1 MLKHSHFVSEIVLA
15 VRRACH
21 LSRSAHTSPQTLEYK
36 PIKKVMVA
44 NRGEIAIRVFRAC
57 TELGIRTVAVYSEQD
72 TGQMHRQKADEAY
85 LIGKGLPPVAAYL
98 HIPDIIKVA
107 KENDVDAIHPG
118 YGFLSERA
126 DFAQACTD
134 AGVRFIGPAP
144 EVVQKMG
151 DKVEARAI
159 AIRAGV
165 PVVPGSDAPISSLQE
180 VQEFCNTYGFPI
192 IFKAA
197 YGGGGRGMR
206 VVREYEE
213 LEENYQRAYSEALAA
228 FGNGALF
235 VEKFIEKPRHIEVQI
250 LGDKYGNVIHLYERD
265 CSIQR
270 RHQKVVEIAPATQ
283 LDPHLRDRLTA
294 DSVNLAK
301 QVGYENA
308 GTVEFL
314 VDKHGKHYFIEV
326 NSRLQVEHTVTEE
339 ITDVDLVHAQLHVCE
354 GRSLPE
360 LGLKQDKIRI
370 NGFAIQCRVT
380 TEDPTRG
387 FQPDTGRLEVFRS
400 GEGMGIR
407 LDSASAFQG
416 AVISPHYDSL
426 LVKVIASGKDLPTA
440 AAKMSRA
447 LAEFRVRGVKTNI
460 PFLQNVL
467 SNDQFLYGTVDTQFI
482 DENPDLFNMKPVQ
495 NRAQKLLHYLGHVL
509 VNGPTTPIPVNA
521 KPSPVDPVVPAVPLG
536 DPPTGF
542 REVLLRDGPEGFAR
556 AVRAHQGLL
565 LMDTTFRDAHQ
576 SLLATR
582 VRTHDLKKIAPFV
595 AHNFSNLFSMENW
608 GGATFDV
615 AMRFLCEC
623 PWKRLQELRSLIP
636 NVPFQMLLRGAN
648 AVGYTNYPD
657 NAVYKSNKE
666 NILLQKP
673 EKNGMDI
680 FRVFDSLNYL
690 PNMLLGM
697 EAAGSAGGV
706 VEAAISYTGDVSDPT
721 RQKYTLDYYLKLAEE
736 LVKAGTHILCIKDMA
751 GLLKPEAS
759 RLLVG
764 ALRDRFPDMPIHVH
778 THDTAGA
785 GVAAMLACAEAGVD
799 IVDVAVDPMA
809 GMTSQPSM
817 GALVAC
823 TKGTK
828 YNTGISL
835 EKVFDYSEYWEVTR
849 GLYAP
854 FDCTATMKSGNA
866 DIYENEIPGGQ
877 YTNLH
882 FQAHSMGLGHK
893 FKEVKKAYV
902 EANKLLGDLIKVT
915 PSSKIVGDL
924 AQFMVQ
930 NSLTRAEVEERADE
944 LSFPLSVVEFL
955 QGHIGIPHGG
965 FPEPLRS
972 KVLKTLPRVE
982 GRPGASM
989 PPMDF
994 QALETQLRETHGD
1007 DITPEDVMSAAMYPK
1022 VFQEFKEFTTT
1033 FGPVDCLNT
1042 RLFLDGPKIAEE
1054 FEVEL
1059 ERGKTLHIKAL
1070 ALGDLSKAG
1079 QREVFFELN
1088 GQLRSVLVKDTV
1100 AMKEMHFHPKA
1111 LKDVRGQVGAPMP
1124 GKVVEV
1130 KVKQGQTVEKGQ
1142 PLCVLSAM
1150 KMETVVNSPLS
1161 GTVAKVYVN
1170 VDSSLEGDDLILE
1183 IAE

>member
-1 MLKHSHFVSEIVLA
+1 MMFRYTLVRSGLGVLA
-15 VRRACH
+15 LRRAYVLTRFAH
-21 LSRSAHTSPQTLEYK
+21 SAPKNEYR

-107 KENDVDAIHPG
+107 KDNGVDAIHPG

-126 DFAQACTD
+126 DFAQACSD
-134 AGVRFIGPAP
+134 AGVMFVGPSP
-144 EVVQKMG
+144 DTVRKMG
-151 DKVEARAI
+151 DKVEARSLAI
-159 AIRAGV
+159 SAGV
-165 PVVPGSDAPISSLQE
+165 PVVPGTDAPISSLQE
-180 VQEFCNTYGFPI
+180 AQVFAQTYGFPI

-213 LEENYQRAYSEALAA
+213 LEENYQRAYSEALTA

-270 RHQKVVEIAPATQ
+270 RHQKVVEIAPAFQ
-283 LDPHLRDRLTA
+283 LDPHLRDRLHA
-294 DSVNLAK
+294 DAVSLAR

-360 LGLKQDKIRI
+360 LGLKQDKIRV
-370 NGFAIQCRVT
+370 NGCAIQCRVT
-380 TEDPTRG
+380 TEDPSRG
-387 FQPDTGRLEVFRS
+387 FQPDTGRIEVFRS

-426 LVKVIASGKDLPTA
+426 LVKVIASGKDLNTA
-440 AAKMSRA
+440 ASKMSRA

-467 SNDQFLYGTVDTQFI
+467 SNHQFLHSTVDTQFI
-482 DENPDLFNMKPVQ
+482 DENQELFNLKPTQ
-495 NRAQKLLHYLGHVL
+495 NRAQKLLHYLGHVM
-509 VNGPTTPIPVNA
+509 VNGPTTPIPVKA
-521 KPSPVDPVVPAVPLG
+521 KPSSTDPVVPPVTMG
-536 DPPTGF
+536 DPPVGF
-542 REVLLRDGPEGFAR
+542 RDVLLRDGPEGFAK
-556 AVRAHQGLL
+556 AVRAHKGLL

-582 VRTHDLKKIAPFV
+582 VRTHDLKKISPFV
-595 AHNFSNLFSMENW
+595 SHNFSNLFSLENW

-615 AMRFLCEC
+615 AMRFLSEC
-623 PWKRLQELRSLIP
+623 PWKRLQELRALIP

-657 NAVYKSNKE
+657 NAVFKFCEVAKE
-666 NILLQKP
+666 
-673 EKNGMDI
+673 NGMDI

-690 PNMLLGM
+690 PNMVLGM
-697 EAAGSAGGV
+697 EAAGAAGGV
-706 VEAAISYTGDVSDPT
+706 VEAAISYTGDVSDPM
-721 RQKYTLDYYLKLAEE
+721 RQKYTLEYYVKLADE
-736 LVKAGTHILCIKDMA
+736 LVKAGTHILSIKDMA

-759 RLLVG
+759 KLLIS
-764 ALRDRFPDMPIHVH
+764 ALRDRFPDVPIHVH

-785 GVAAMLACAEAGVD
+785 GVAAMLACAEAGADV
-799 IVDVAVDPMA
+799 VDVAVDSMA

-817 GALVAC
+817 GAMVAC

-828 YNTGISL
+828 LDTGIAL
-835 EKVFDYSEYWEVTR
+835 EKVFDYSEYWEVAR

-866 DIYENEIPGGQ
+866 DVYENEIPGGQ

-882 FQAHSMGLGHK
+882 FQAHSMGLGNK
-893 FKEVKKAYV
+893 FKEVKKAYA

-930 NSLTRAEVEERADE
+930 NNLTRAEVEERADE

-955 QGHIGIPHGG
+955 QGYVGIPHGG
-965 FPEPLRS
+965 FPEPFRS
-972 KVLKTLPRVE
+972 KVLKSLPRIE
-982 GRPGASM
+982 GRPGASL

-994 QALETQLRETHGD
+994 KSLEEGLRAAHGD

-1022 VFQEFKEFTTT
+1022 VFQEFKEFTAN
-1033 FGPVDCLNT
+1033 FGPVDCLST

-1059 ERGKTLHIKAL
+1059 ERGKILHIKAL
-1070 ALGDLSKAG
+1070 ALGDLNKAG

-1100 AMKEMHFHPKA
+1100 AMK
-1111 LKDVRGQVGAPMP
+1111 
-1124 GKVVEV
+1124 
-1130 KVKQGQTVEKGQ
+1130 VEKGQ

-1150 KMETVVNSPLS
+1150 KMETVVNSPMA
-1161 GTVAKVYVN
+1161 GTIKAVHVTPDA
-1170 VDSSLEGDDLILE
+1170 SLEGDDLILE
-1183 IAE
+1183 IEE

>member
-1 MLKHSHFVSEIVLA
+1 MLLKVGGMRAALGVLA
-15 VRRACH
+15 VRRACC
-21 LSRSAHTSPQTLEYK
+21 LFRSTYTAPQTLEYK

-85 LIGKGLPPVAAYL
+85 LIGKGLAPVAAYL

-126 DFAQACTD
+126 DFAQACAD
-134 AGVRFIGPAP
+134 AGVRFVGPTP
-144 EVVQKMG
+144 EVVRKMG

-165 PVVPGSDAPISSLQE
+165 PVVPGTDGPISSLQE
-180 VQEFCNTYGFPI
+180 VQEFSNTYGFPI

-250 LGDKYGNVIHLYERD
+250 LGDKYGNVVHLYERD

-270 RHQKVVEIAPATQ
+270 RHQKVVEIAPASQ

-314 VDKHGKHYFIEV
+314 VDKNGKHYFIEV

-339 ITDVDLVHAQLHVCE
+339 ITDVDLVHAQLRVCE

-360 LGLKQDKIRI
+360 LGLKQDKIKI
-370 NGFAIQCRVT
+370 NGSAIQCRVT
-380 TEDPTRG
+380 TEDPARG
-387 FQPDTGRLEVFRS
+387 FQPDTGRIEVFRS

-426 LVKVIASGKDLPTA
+426 LVKVIASGKDLPAA

-482 DENPDLFNMKPVQ
+482 DENQDLFILKPVQ
-495 NRAQKLLHYLGHVL
+495 NRAQKLLHYLGHVM
-509 VNGPTTPIPVNA
+509 VNGPTTPIPVKA
-521 KPSPVDPVVPAVPLG
+521 KPSPIDPVIPQVTLG
-536 DPPTGF
+536 APPTGF
-542 REVLLRDGPEGFAR
+542 RDVLLKEGPEGFAK
-556 AVRAHQGLL
+556 AVRAHKGLL

-595 AHNFSNLFSMENW
+595 AHNFSSLFSVENW

-657 NAVYKSNKE
+657 NAVYKFCEVAKE
-666 NILLQKP
+666 
-673 EKNGMDI
+673 NGMDI

-697 EAAGSAGGV
+697 EAAGAAGGV

-721 RQKYTLDYYLKLAEE
+721 RQKYSLDYYLKLADE

-759 RLLVG
+759 RLLIG

-785 GVAAMLACAEAGVD
+785 GVAAMLACAEAGADV
-799 IVDVAVDPMA
+799 VDVAVDSMA

-817 GALVAC
+817 GAIVAC
-823 TKGTK
+823 TKGNK
-828 YNTGISL
+828 CNTGISL
-835 EKVFDYSEYWEVTR
+835 DKVFDYSEYWEVAR

-866 DIYENEIPGGQ
+866 DVYENEIPGGQ

-882 FQAHSMGLGHK
+882 FQAHSMGLGNK
-893 FKEVKKAYV
+893 FKEVKKSYT

-965 FPEPLRS
+965 FPEPFRS
-972 KVLKTLPRVE
+972 KVLKSLPRIE
-982 GRPGASM
+982 GRPGASL

-994 QALETQLRETHGD
+994 MALEKQLREAHGE

-1022 VFQEFKEFTTT
+1022 VFQEFKEFTNT

-1070 ALGDLSKAG
+1070 AMGDLNKAG

-1100 AMKEMHFHPKA
+1100 ALKEMHFHPKA

-1130 KVKQGQTVEKGQ
+1130 KVKEGQKVEKGQ

-1161 GTVAKVYVN
+1161 GTVAKVYIK
-1170 VDSSLEGDDLILE
+1170 VDSNLEGDDLILE
-1183 IAE
+1183 ITE